1 MVILQAVSRTFNGV
15 DLQANVD
22 NSMPTLFEF
31 AEQQHLHSKQLIA
44 FQVIYSSFMLSILQ
58 FFMCLTGIDG
68 TGKTYIIKFCHE
80 YCKIFCNATDK
91 IFKGY
96 LFPYPALTQS

>member
-44 FQVIYSSFMLSILQ
+44 FQVIYSSVMLSILCKYTNRNLFNVQ
-58 FFMCLTGIDG
+58 QCIRVLLK
-68 TGKTYIIKFCHE
+68 KTVEENNFLCV
-80 YCKIFCNATDK
+80 
-91 IFKGY
+91 
-96 LFPYPALTQS
+96 